1 MMYLFYKVEEYFR
14 LYSSVT
20 TEESRYYYYKHSHN
34 DSTPDN
40 ITESYVDD
48 SLYPVEIYIYVY
60 TAIVLSII
68 IVSIVRFIV
77 FYKMCMRSSECLHN
91 SAFNALIRTDMRFF
105 DTNPSGRIL
114 NRFSKDT
121 STIDELLPNAIL
133 DSGQVLLVIS
143 GALIVTCTVNP
154 IFLAPAAIIGA
165 VCILIRKVYLKTS
178 KNIKRLEGMS
188 KCTVLAVAHLI
199 ACKVKLRYSYH
210 IYN

>member
-1 MMYLFYKVEEYFR
+1 MR
-14 LYSSVT
+14 
-20 TEESRYYYYKHSHN
+20 N
-34 DSTPDN
+34 DSLPSSN
-40 ITESYVDD
+40 ITVPYAEE
-48 SLYPVEIYIYVY
+48 SLYPVEIYIYIY
-60 TAIVLSII
+60 TAIVFSI
-68 IVSIVRFIV
+68 FIV
-77 FYKMCMRSSECLHN
+77 GITRAIVYYKVCLRSSERLHN
-91 SAFNALIRTDMRFF
+91 SAFGALIRTDMHFF

-121 STIDELLPNAIL
+121 SAIDELLPKAIL
-133 DSGQVLLVIS
+133 DSGQILLLMS